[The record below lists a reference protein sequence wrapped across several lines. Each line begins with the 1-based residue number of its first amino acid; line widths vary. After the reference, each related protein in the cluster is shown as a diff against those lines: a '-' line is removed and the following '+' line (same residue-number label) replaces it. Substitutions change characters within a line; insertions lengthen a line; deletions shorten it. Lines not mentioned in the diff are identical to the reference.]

1 MELSSSSA
9 DALIWCYCNW
19 NPPSPYSL
27 FSSPYSALPPGW
39 CLACHFLCTPP
50 PLPAWS
56 GVRPVV
62 YASPAA
68 VTHGTNPPC
77 NPGNFQH
84 RVVFTIGELD
94 LQTEILPPAFLLRP
108 FVENCVCRRVEG
120 LCLARLST
128 TARTSRFEPQAC
140 ANSFS
145 S

>member
-1 MELSSSSA
+1 MELSSSA
-9 DALIWCYCNW
+9 DALIWLLQLEF
-19 NPPSPYSL
+19 PPLHIVFFLLHIVPSPSWL
-27 FSSPYSALPPGW
+27 VFGLP
-39 CLACHFLCTPP
+39 LLVHSP

-94 LQTEILPPAFLLRP
+94 LQTEILPPAFMLRP

-128 TARTSRFEPQAC
+128 TARTSRFEPRAC